1 MILSCGSTQQ
11 ECLSLKLFSE
21 PTDSMQLGKDIYP
34 QTATSKERANFL
46 LKEPKLEH
54 TNGIK

>member
-1 MILSCGSTQQ
+1 MILSCGSTQR

-21 PTDSMQLGKDIYP
+21 PIDYLQLGKDIYP

-46 LKEPKLEH
+46 LKEPILEH
-54 TNGIK
+54 TNSIK